1 MRITSLLARGQRWPP
16 LQGAGLRRAA
26 PVRPRNDAAC
36 RSYFVLDNIPLIALY
51 PSRLVRE
58 GRSHEASLS
67 GARCGACGRGRT
79 YPSHS
84 GGLGSPSGPTTGLCH
99 SVAGRVRMTAGESRS
114 DGRAPASFQ
123 YPEARSLGQ
132 KPSRWHAVRRC
143 AAQVCRR
150 SGRQEQRQK
159 PPLAPGGVPPPLMSS
174 RGDLLTPRTRK
185 RRENAHSRVTTR
197 GQMPQAPALLFRSL
211 CPAAIKAT

>member
-1 MRITSLLARGQRWPP
+1 M
-16 LQGAGLRRAA
+16 
-26 PVRPRNDAAC
+26 
-36 RSYFVLDNIPLIALY
+36 
-51 PSRLVRE
+51 
-58 GRSHEASLS
+58 S

-143 AAQVCRR
+143 AAQVCWR

-159 PPLAPGGVPPPLMSS
+159 PPSRLA
-174 RGDLLTPRTRK
+174 
-185 RRENAHSRVTTR
+185 AHRLPSCFEGRPAHTSDA
-197 GQMPQAPALLFRSL
+197 QAPRECRPVTSRKTTGRAGRSIARSCRCSVVALLLALARGRPLVIGRLRRISERRIGEAGEAETRRRVRAL
-211 CPAAIKAT
+211 PVVRIAAIVVTIQ